1 MSVPIIII
9 ELFENK
15 FEALFCHTEV
25 KFLIVNRNRYDVE
38 AEDDDEGPAQDED
51 QKIFGPFSPTL
62 ETTRL
67 SEAVGW
73 IRVPESLLNAPSEG
87 PMLCSPVPD
96 EAFE

>member
-25 KFLIVNRNRYDVE
+25 KFLFVNRNRYDVE
-38 AEDDDEGPAQDED
+38 EEKEEYAHDDDGA
-51 QKIFGPFSPTL
+51 KIFGPFTPTL
-62 ETTRL
+62 ETNRL

-73 IRVPESLLNAPSEG
+73 ITIPESRLNAPAEG

-96 EAFE
+96 ESFD